1 MPHGSGLAARRAGS
15 SPGLHPA
22 ASERRFL
29 PLEGAHCKEASWG
42 REGGGARKETQ
53 GLTDQK
59 SRQGSGYSP
68 QAGPRRSLEKI
79 RGQQHEDGVLKQH
92 NLGHQKESQ
101 HAWPGAG
108 GLGTLP
114 SRDLLQLPSGLG
126 ALSSC
131 PRGLPL
137 LTGPS
142 WKQGQSRVSLSS
154 NGGFSL
160 FSVQLIKITAES

>member
-1 MPHGSGLAARRAGS
+1 MGAALPPAGQ
-15 SPGLHPA
+15 GA
-22 ASERRFL
+22 
-29 PLEGAHCKEASWG
+29 PLVSIQLLLSAVSYPWRELTVKKQVGVG
-42 REGGGARKETQ
+42 RGGARKETR